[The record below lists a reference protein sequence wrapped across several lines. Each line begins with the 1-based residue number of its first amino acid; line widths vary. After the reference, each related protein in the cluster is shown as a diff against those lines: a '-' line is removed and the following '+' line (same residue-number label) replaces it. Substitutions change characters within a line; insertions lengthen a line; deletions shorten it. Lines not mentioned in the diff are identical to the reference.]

1 MGQLISGINGHIRGK
16 IGTVIGSSWK
26 GIPYV
31 KGPYKKRTAKVGIN
45 EAGNRNKFSMTHNWL
60 KPLLKFVRVGF
71 KGYTPRVEG
80 FNAAK
85 SCMLLYAFEG
95 VAPDWQINPALA
107 KLSFGTLPLS
117 NNIAVEKTALGQLT
131 FTWDTAFVQDGHAK
145 DQAMLLAYDVEHAK
159 AYYTTIG
166 QFRSAGTDILNTD
179 PTPGKTWHIYFAF
192 SAADRSRQSDSVYLG
207 TIMM

>member
-31 KGPYKKRTAKVGIN
+31 KGPYKKRTAKVGIE
-45 EAGNRNKFSMTHNWL
+45 EAGNRNKFALVHYWL
-60 KPLLKFVRVGF
+60 KPVLKFVRVGF
-71 KGYTPRVEG
+71 KGYTPTVEG

-85 SCMLLYAFEG
+85 SYLLLHAFEG
-95 VAPDWQINPALA
+95 VQPDIQINPALV
-107 KLSFGTLPLS
+107 KLSFGDLPLS
-117 NNIAVEKTALGQLT
+117 NDIMVEKTAAGQLT
-131 FTWDTAFVQDGHAK
+131 FTWDTAAVQDGHAK
-145 DQAMLLAYDVEHAK
+145 DQVMLLAYDVEHRK
-159 AYYTTIG
+159 AYYTTLG
-166 QFRSAGTDILNTD
+166 QFRSVGTDSLNTD

-207 TIMM
+207 AITM